1 MKSPCN
7 DICTIDRPSGLCVGC
22 GRSLSEIAEWGSA
35 SPSRKREIFSLLPER
50 MQALD
55 EKRKGR
61 HEGD

>member
-35 SPSRKREIFSLLPER
+35 SPGRKREIFSLLPGR
-50 MQALD
+50 MEQLTAKP
-55 EKRKGR
+55 KR
-61 HEGD
+61 